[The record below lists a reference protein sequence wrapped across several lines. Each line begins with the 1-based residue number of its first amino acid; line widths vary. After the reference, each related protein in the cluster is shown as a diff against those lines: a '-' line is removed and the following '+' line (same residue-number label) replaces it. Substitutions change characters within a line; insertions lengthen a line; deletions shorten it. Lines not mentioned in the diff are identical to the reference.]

1 MYGNGRG
8 KKKKNGEGKMRKIK
22 NAFFYIISFNYFA
35 GDEMMKMHKNLSTMV
50 ARYI

>member
-1 MYGNGRG
+1 MAGEKM
-8 KKKKNGEGKMRKIK
+8 KKKTRERKMEKEIK
-22 NAFFYIISFNYFA
+22 NAFFYVISLNYFS